1 MLKQD
6 ITSRLL
12 INSFHLKNSCL
23 RPAGKRLHL
32 LLCLLRAVRVS
43 VEACTRA
50 CAAGGWRTSSTSP
63 TPGERARLSQVSHQ
77 TISPISCLWQH
88 FSAEDRLVCRF
99 SRSALDCKTPQNEEQ
114 RRSPQTLVS
123 TADICLGLFSGTCSY
138 HSCFICLRYVLLK
151 EKNVLLT
158 LQQEAR
164 RQSVQMP
171 SPERLR
177 KVRVMFQTSLGGLK
191 KC

>member
-88 FSAEDRLVCRF
+88 FSAEDRLVCRY

-123 TADICLGLFSGTCSY
+123 TADICLVFFQEHAVIIPALYASGMFCWKKKTCCS
-138 HSCFICLRYVLLK
+138 HCSRKPDGKVFRCRVLK
-151 EKNVLLT
+151 DWGRFV
-158 LQQEAR
+158 
-164 RQSVQMP
+164 
-171 SPERLR
+171 
-177 KVRVMFQTSLGGLK
+177 
-191 KC
+191 